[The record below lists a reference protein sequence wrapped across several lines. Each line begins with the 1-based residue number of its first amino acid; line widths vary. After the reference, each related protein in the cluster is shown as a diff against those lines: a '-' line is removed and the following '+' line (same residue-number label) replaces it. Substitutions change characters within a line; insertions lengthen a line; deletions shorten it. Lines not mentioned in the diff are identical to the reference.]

1 MVSNKEEAIELLLTM
16 SDVMKEIADLMKGG
30 ATPPSQEEKTAPQL
44 TLEEVRAE
52 LSKLSKAGKTAIVK
66 QILAGVGV
74 SKLSDV
80 DPEKYWIVMAQAQE
94 ANGAAPEASH
104 A

>member
-1 MVSNKEEAIELLLTM
+1 MVSSKEEAIELLLTM
-16 SDVMKEIADLMKGG
+16 SDVMKEIADLMKAIPA
-30 ATPPSQEEKTAPQL
+30 ATEQPKREL

-52 LSKLSKAGKTAIVK
+52 LSKLSKAGKTAVVK
-66 QILAGVGV
+66 QILAGVGA

-94 ANGAAPEASH
+94 ANNA
-104 A
+104 

>member
-1 MVSNKEEAIELLLTM
+1 MVSSKEEAIELLLTM
-16 SDVMKEIADLMKGG
+16 SDVMKEIVDLMKGG
-30 ATPPSQEEKTAPQL
+30 TKPPSQEENTAPQL

-94 ANGAAPEASH
+94 ANNA
-104 A
+104 

>member
-1 MVSNKEEAIELLLTM
+1 MVSSKEEAIELLLTM

-30 ATPPSQEEKTAPQL
+30 ATPLSQEEKTAPQL

-52 LSKLSKAGKTAIVK
+52 LSKLSKAGKTAVVK

-94 ANGAAPEASH
+94 ANNA
-104 A
+104 

>member
-1 MVSNKEEAIELLLTM
+1 MVSSKEEAIELLLTM

-30 ATPPSQEEKTAPQL
+30 ATPPPQEENTAPQL
-44 TLEEVRAE
+44 TLEEVRVE
-52 LSKLSKAGKTAIVK
+52 LSKLSKAGKTSVVK
-66 QILAGVGV
+66 QILAGVGAA
-74 SKLSDV
+74 KLSDV

-94 ANGAAPEASH
+94 ANGPEASH